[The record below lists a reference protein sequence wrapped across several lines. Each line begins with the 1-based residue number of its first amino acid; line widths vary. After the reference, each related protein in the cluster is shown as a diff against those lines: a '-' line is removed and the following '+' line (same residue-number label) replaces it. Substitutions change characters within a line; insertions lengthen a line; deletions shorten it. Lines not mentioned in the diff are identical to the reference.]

1 MGDSKIFV
9 KENSLENHGEHM
21 PRILFHLVIPAAIA
35 VCLVALALPAGVHAQ
50 SDVAKVYKKNCV
62 LCHAADGSG
71 NSSSGKALGAKD
83 LASSEVQKK
92 TDEELTE
99 VIAKGKGKMPAF
111 SAKLKPED
119 ITQLVAY
126 VRAIPKK

>member
-1 MGDSKIFV
+1 
-9 KENSLENHGEHM
+9 M
-21 PRILFHLVIPAAIA
+21 PRILFHLVLPAAIS
-35 VCLVALALPAGVHAQ
+35 VCLVAVALPTSIHAQ

-92 TDEELTE
+92 TDEELAE
-99 VIAKGKGKMPAF
+99 VIAKGKVKMPAF

-126 VRAIPKK
+126 IRAIPKK